1 MRCFASNNALM
12 SSNHRLLQLS
22 TSTLAKD
29 EAKLENRKF
38 GSTLTVATA
47 VVDGGY
53 FKLVECTT
61 KYYKGLTKSHVQN
74 EILPE

>member
-12 SSNHRLLQLS
+12 SSNYRLLQLS

-29 EAKLENRKF
+29 EAKLENRKC
-38 GSTLTVATA
+38 GSTLT